1 MGNRE
6 KRNKKQKHTE
16 TFAHVWLWN
25 IEKKLKRKSPYIEDK
40 KKKRVLKPWISCG
53 CHEKQ

>member
-25 IEKKLKRKSPYIEDK
+25 IEKNSKEKVHILKTR